1 MASMAKEDS
10 GLAGWR
16 SRAAESL
23 GPLTLVCWGAVFL
36 AYFARG
42 DLAVFVAP
50 FFRPLIAGAGA
61 VLAAVGFGLCLLPRR
76 SPCCEHGH
84 DHDHG
89 HGGGHVHV
97 VGAGRGGCEM
107 HGHSHDDGLTFG
119 LVVRTVTLFLPLA
132 LLFTVRPAGFSAT
145 TVRNR
150 GIMRAPP
157 PTEKKLDVL
166 ITAPAARTP
175 NAEPRKMGAEAIFS
189 EPEEHRATIGAGGAE
204 ELTVYEIVVLSAD
217 PELRQKMADAR
228 VRVVGQ
234 MVHDSKNAARFDLV
248 RMFIVCCAADARVL
262 GIKVEGGNPAGVEEM
277 DWIQVDGKLVFEQAG
292 PGVPQPI
299 IRAENVKAVDEP
311 DEPFLY

>member
-1 MASMAKEDS
+1 MGEEAG

-16 SRAAESL
+16 PRAAESL

-42 DLAVFVAP
+42 DLAAFVAP
-50 FFRPLIAGAGA
+50 FFRPLIGGAG
-61 VLAAVGFGLCLLPRR
+61 VLLAAVGFGLCLLPRR
-76 SPCCEHGH
+76 SHCCDHGH
-84 DHDHG
+84 DHDHA
-89 HGGGHVHV
+89 HGGGAC
-97 VGAGRGGCEM
+97 GA
-107 HGHSHDDGLTFG
+107 HGHSHDDRLTLG

-132 LLFTVRPAGFSAT
+132 LLFSVRPEGFSAT

-157 PTEKKLDVL
+157 PTEKKLDVE
-166 ITAPAARTP
+166 IVARSERSPDAA
-175 NAEPRKMGAEAIFS
+175 PRKMAAEAIFT
-189 EPEEHRATIGAGGAE
+189 EPEENRASIGGGGAE
-204 ELTVYEIVVLSAD
+204 ELTVYEIMVLSAD

-234 MVHDSKNAARFDLV
+234 IVHDAKNAGRFDLV

-262 GIKVEGGNPAGVEEM
+262 GLKVQGGGPEGAEEM
-277 DWIQVDGKLVFEQAG
+277 DWVQVDGKLEFEQTG

-299 IRAENVKAVDEP
+299 IRPENVQKVDEP